1 MSKKQGLPERGRGA
15 PYLYGDL
22 TAEADIS
29 GRQPHAFVSGRIL
42 TKSDVAAAPPRRP
55 LHRFLMGMRPAAI
68 GACRRPEGLCDTLIV
83 KKAAA

>member
-1 MSKKQGLPERGRGA
+1 MSRKQGLPERGRGA

-42 TKSDVAAAPPRRP
+42 TKSDVAAAPHCRP
-55 LHRFLMGMRPAAI
+55 FHRSLMGMRPPAIAA
-68 GACRRPEGLCDTLIV
+68 GRRPECLRDTLIG
-83 KKAAA
+83 KEAAA